1 MGEQMTEYVEFIAG
15 VLQFTAILGNIVL
28 AYLVFA
34 HGSYKKVFPEL
45 EESEG
50 LKANL
55 GVRAARWI
63 LSSPSHATLLLLLWM
78 MAFLAVPLFVPEVYR
93 AEMLDVILA
102 NIFSIPL
109 PIMPFI
115 AANSAGIHYQRRKE
129 EQQKQASMQNRNPN
143 A

>member
-1 MGEQMTEYVEFIAG
+1 MGEQMTEYVEFIAM
-15 VLQFTAILGNIVL
+15 VLQVAAVLGNIVL
-28 AYLVFA
+28 AYLVFV

-50 LKANL
+50 VQVNL

-63 LSSPSHATLLLLLWM
+63 LCSPTHAIFLLILWM
-78 MAFLAVPLFVPEVYR
+78 TVFLAVPLFVPEVYR
-93 AEMLDVILA
+93 VEMLDVILA

-115 AANSAGIHYQRRKE
+115 AANRSGIHYQRRKE